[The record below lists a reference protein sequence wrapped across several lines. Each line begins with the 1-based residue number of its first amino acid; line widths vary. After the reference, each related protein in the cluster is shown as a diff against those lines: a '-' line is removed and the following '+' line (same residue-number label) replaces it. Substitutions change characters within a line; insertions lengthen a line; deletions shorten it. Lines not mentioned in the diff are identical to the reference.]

1 MMEFEEAGAGQR
13 YTPDPSDDEA
23 PPPEAPPPEAPPPL
37 PARVRELS
45 ELEAEPQPSSESLFS
60 YAYL

>member
-1 MMEFEEAGAGQR
+1 MWW
-13 YTPDPSDDEA
+13 PSCERVA
-23 PPPEAPPPEAPPPL
+23 RLVATFREPEAPPPEAPPPL